1 MKLSLINLQK
11 VLGYEINQDGMCY
24 GIAFMAIQ
32 AILRNDFKTYR
43 DRLNLIDSYYF
54 KIKHIKQVG
63 DINEA
68 EDPKNEGFV
77 IKEINT
83 FKIRL
88 GNDVIEYNYKNITN
102 EDRQDIALYW
112 LKHDIEKAQEKRSNK
127 NTRNNLS
134 YNDHQLLNIL
144 SWFDGVQ
151 IYFGL
156 DKKSLNKDNKYC
168 FGTQDY
174 QKSIDFFK
182 ANDGSNIYLHSS
194 NLTIF
199 TEETA
204 QKLYNKITNSDMP
217 IAFLLIAESH
227 CIAIGGCQK
236 QGGYLINHDECY
248 NMTTS
253 STSAKQI
260 YEIIYKNLYN
270 NSPFNINEEAI
281 YIKEFKNVQVQA
293 QTHNLSYFSI
303 DEKYAK
309 SKPQQVSKL
318 LLLALHEGLT
328 EAVTAYI
335 QIIQNIPELN
345 KQKLLTAEINDGTPG
360 LFMALQNGRNETI
373 TAYIKAIKA
382 ISGLNI
388 QELLTAKNSDGTP
401 GLFMALQDGE
411 AQAVKAYIDSIKNIP
426 KINKNILLAAKNS
439 DGTPGLFMAL
449 QNGQAETVKTYIQAI
464 KDIPEL
470 DIQELL
476 TAKIDGIPGLFM
488 ALQNGQAE
496 TVAAYIQAIKDI
508 PGLDKKQLIAAKRY
522 DKTPGLFMA
531 LQNGQ
536 AETVA
541 AYLKIEDYN
550 STYASFIMSSIEGN
564 RKKLKNMLLDWAKTY
579 KQTRNKKKSDYGLLI
594 SLLSFK
600 RSTFYHSSSITQSIK
615 KFNAIQYWE
624 D

>member
-11 VLGYEINQDGMCY
+11 VLGYEINHDGMCY

-43 DRLNLIDSYYF
+43 DRLNLIDSYYS

-63 DINEA
+63 DISEA

-83 FKIRL
+83 FKIRV

-151 IYFGL
+151 VYFGL
-156 DKKSLNKDNKYC
+156 DTKSLNKNNKYC
-168 FGTQDY
+168 FSTQDY
-174 QKSIDFFK
+174 QNSITFFK
-182 ANDGSNIYLHSS
+182 SNEDNNIYLHSD

-204 QKLYNKITNSDMP
+204 QKLYNKITNSDIP
-217 IAFLLIAESH
+217 IAFLLIAKSH
-227 CIAIGGCQK
+227 CIAIGGSQK
-236 QGGYLINHDECY
+236 EGGYLINHDECY
-248 NMTTS
+248 NMATS

-270 NSPFNINEEAI
+270 KLPFNINDEAT
-281 YIKEFKNVQVQA
+281 YIKEFKNIQA
-293 QTHNLSYFSI
+293 QTYNVSYFNI
-303 DEKYAK
+303 DEKYAR

-318 LLLALHEGLT
+318 LSLALHEGLT

-335 QIIQNIPELN
+335 QIIQNTPELN
-345 KQKLLTAEINDGTPG
+345 KQKLLVAEIDDGTPG

-373 TAYIKAIKA
+373 TAYIQAIKV
-382 ISGLNI
+382 IPGLNT
-388 QELLTAKNSDGTP
+388 QELLTAKNSNGTP
-401 GLFMALQDGE
+401 GLFIALQDG
-411 AQAVKAYIDSIKNIP
+411 QAKTVKAYIDGIKNIP
-426 KINKNILLAAKNS
+426 GINKNILLAAKGS

-449 QNGQAETVKTYIQAI
+449 QNGQAETVT
-464 KDIPEL
+464 
-470 DIQELL
+470 
-476 TAKIDGIPGLFM
+476 
-488 ALQNGQAE
+488 
-496 TVAAYIQAIKDI
+496 
-508 PGLDKKQLIAAKRY
+508 
-522 DKTPGLFMA
+522 
-531 LQNGQ
+531 
-536 AETVA
+536 
-541 AYLKIEDYN
+541 
-550 STYASFIMSSIEGN
+550 
-564 RKKLKNMLLDWAKTY
+564 
-579 KQTRNKKKSDYGLLI
+579 
-594 SLLSFK
+594 
-600 RSTFYHSSSITQSIK
+600 
-615 KFNAIQYWE
+615 
-624 D
+624 